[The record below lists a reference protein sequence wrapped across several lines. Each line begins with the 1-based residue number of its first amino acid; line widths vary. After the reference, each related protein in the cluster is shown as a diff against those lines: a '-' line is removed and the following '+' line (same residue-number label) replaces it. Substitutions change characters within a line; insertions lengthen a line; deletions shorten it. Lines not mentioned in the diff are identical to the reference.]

1 MRRRHP
7 RVNKLIVSVAA
18 VVTLL
23 AAAPAPQTSSG
34 WTILARDDI
43 AAAHRLLV
51 DNHPGFAPEAG
62 DARLVDAERRAYAA
76 AMAAT
81 ARVRSLGG
89 YRAALDLYLNAMGDG
104 HIEAFPN
111 TRPLRDRWPGF
122 LVVPRGNRW
131 EVVEST
137 GDRAPS
143 NGSAWLGCDNRDPEA
158 IAADRIG
165 RFKPWVLPAHR
176 RTNGALLMLDR
187 DNPFVTPLITCRFTN
202 GGTAS
207 ELRLAW
213 RPISSADV
221 ARRLAAATQ
230 LAPGRFDLRTAPD
243 GALWIGYGEM
253 SGRVDPV
260 LAVLAS
266 DPERIRRAPYVVV
279 DARGNPGGDSR
290 FADRLAALLFD
301 PNVVTAAD
309 RKIAGDNFQSWRA
322 SAGNA
327 ADLRQTARDNPDDA
341 AWLNDLAKEMD
352 VAIRARRS
360 FVTPLPPRPWPAPA
374 AMAPSAD
381 PTAARVLILSDPM
394 CFSSCLV
401 LVDRFRRYGA
411 AHIGLPSDV
420 STNYLSGRIVELPS
434 GLSRLIVMRVIGIG
448 SNGYTVPI
456 EPAASYDGDM
466 TDEKAV
472 MAWVSGLRQ
481 PVR

>member
-1 MRRRHP
+1 MAEWSRRQSLRF
-7 RVNKLIVSVAA
+7 V
-18 VVTLL
+18 LL
-23 AAAPAPQTSSG
+23 GALAGLLGAAPAPRLANG
-34 WTILARDDI
+34 WAILARDDI
-43 AAAHRLLV
+43 AAAHRLLL

-62 DARLVDAERRAYAA
+62 DTRLVNAERRAYAA
-76 AMAAT
+76 ALAAT
-81 ARVRSLGG
+81 ARVTSLGG
-89 YRAALDLYLNAMGDG
+89 NRAALDLYLNGMGDG

-122 LVVPRGNRW
+122 LVVPRGNHW
-131 EVVEST
+131 EVVERT
-137 GDRAPS
+137 GDRAPA
-143 NGSAWLGCDNRDPEA
+143 NGSTWLGCDNRAPEA
-158 IAADRIG
+158 IAKDRIA
-165 RFKPWVLPAHR
+165 RFKAWVLPAHR

-187 DNPFVTPLITCRFTN
+187 DNPFVTPLVTCRFTT

-207 ELRLAW
+207 EVKLAW

-221 ARRLAAATQ
+221 TRRLAAATQ

-253 SGRVDPV
+253 SGRVDPA
-260 LAVLAS
+260 LAMLTS
-266 DPERIRRAPYVVV
+266 DPERIRRAPYIVV

-322 SAGNA
+322 SAGNV

-341 AWLNDLAKEMD
+341 AWLNDLAKEMN
-352 VAIRARRS
+352 VAITARRN
-360 FVTPLPPRPWPAPA
+360 FVTPLPPRPWPASA
-374 AMAPSAD
+374 AMPPSAD
-381 PTAARVLILSDPM
+381 PKAARVLILSDPM

-448 SNGYTVPI
+448 SNGYSVPI
-456 EPAASYDGDM
+456 EPAVSYDGDM

-472 MAWVSGLRQ
+472 MAWVAGLRQ

>member
-1 MRRRHP
+1 MVDRLRRR
-7 RVNKLIVSVAA
+7 RNRFVLLGVLVG
-18 VVTLL
+18 LL
-23 AAAPAPQTSSG
+23 AAAPAPRPANG
-34 WTILARDDI
+34 WAILARDDI
-43 AAAHRLLV
+43 NAAHRLLL

-62 DARLVDAERRAYAA
+62 DTRLVDAERRAYAA
-76 AMAAT
+76 ARASVASVT
-81 ARVRSLGG
+81 SLGG

-131 EVVEST
+131 EVVESS
-137 GDRAPS
+137 GDRAPA
-143 NGSAWLGCDNRDPEA
+143 NGSIWTGCDHREPEA
-158 IAADRIG
+158 IARDRIG

-187 DNPFVTPLITCRFTN
+187 DNPFVAPLTTCRFTT
-202 GGTAS
+202 GGTTS
-207 ELRLAW
+207 EVKLVW
-213 RPISSADV
+213 RPITATEVS
-221 ARRLAAATQ
+221 RRLAAASQ

-253 SGRVDPV
+253 SGRVDPL
-260 LAVLAS
+260 LAALAS
-266 DPERIRRAPYVVV
+266 DPERVRRAPYIVV

-301 PNVVTAAD
+301 ADVVTAAD
-309 RKIAGDNFQSWRA
+309 RKVADDNVQSWRA
-322 SAGNA
+322 SPGNA
-327 ADLRQTARDNPDDA
+327 ADLRQTARDNPDEA
-341 AWLNDLAKEMD
+341 EWLNDLARRMD
-352 VAIRARRS
+352 KAIAERRS
-360 FVTPLPPRPWPAPA
+360 FTSPLPPRPWPDA
-374 AMAPSAD
+374 AALPPSAD
-381 PTAARVLILSDPM
+381 PKSARVLILSDPM

-434 GLSRLIVMRVIGIG
+434 GLSRLMVMRVIGIG

-456 EPAASYDGDM
+456 EPAARFDGDM
-466 TDEKAV
+466 TNEAAM
-472 MAWVSGLRQ
+472 MAWVSGLR
-481 PVR
+481 RAAR